1 LSDLQVHIMATRN
14 NGKENGQSGNF
25 FLRRIQIGLAVAVGG
40 FFIFMVGA
48 KPELFLLDRSPVIGF
63 IQIAVMLFGLGLI
76 CLGGYQ
82 CLLGLWKGG
91 RLSIA
96 AELGVRLIS
105 TGYVI
110 AVFSGLADIIGLGSH
125 PIPTFVPYFGEWQ
138 ARGMQI
144 GEGFI
149 AIGMLMMLP
158 ITDKPLFRSQT
169 RSEEVEQKL

>member
-1 LSDLQVHIMATRN
+1 MQIMANRN
-14 NGKENGQSGNF
+14 NGKENNQSGDF
-25 FLRRIQIGLAVAVGG
+25 FLRRIQLGLAVAVGG
-40 FFIFMVGA
+40 FFVILVGA

-63 IQIAVMLFGLGLI
+63 IQIAVMLLGLGLT
-76 CLGGYQ
+76 CLGGYH
-82 CLLGLWKGG
+82 CLRGLWKDN

-125 PIPTFVPYFGEWQ
+125 PTPTFVPYFGEWQ
-138 ARGMQI
+138 ARGIQI

-149 AIGMLMMLP
+149 AVGMLMMLP
-158 ITDKPLFRSQT
+158 IADKPLFRSQPQSENNNQ
-169 RSEEVEQKL
+169 RS